1 MDTPETEAFAERG
14 SEKFLRARALPE
26 KELKRLFAILNEDA
40 EIRLIDW
47 LDRGQPAPDAIFGA
61 VTAKLDRAGVVVDK
75 LVQFDALRLRLDLFP
90 YGTPVPDEILIRFQ
104 R

>member
-1 MDTPETEAFAERG
+1 MGTPETEAVGERG
-14 SEKFLRARALPE
+14 SEKFLRARSLPE
-26 KELKRLFAILNEDA
+26 KELKRLFSILNDDS

-61 VTAKLDRAGVVVDK
+61 VTAKLDHAGVVVDK
-75 LVQFDALRLRLDLFP
+75 LVSFNALRLRLDVFP